1 MVDSLPQAWDC
12 RKALVPHPGKSSLRT
27 SQSGALHSLPTL
39 ASTALKPSTALRFR
53 HSIRKPTSTGVQL
66 IATMASLRTQ
76 SAAKL
81 LRVPRVAVAAA
92 TRRFKSSV
100 TTPVPTEPAET
111 NQPDY
116 SIRPEKAT
124 SYVGDT
130 VAYAR

>member
-27 SQSGALHSLPTL
+27 DQSGALHSLPTL
-39 ASTALKPSTALRFR
+39 ALTTLKRRQPFVSVTQ
-53 HSIRKPTSTGVQL
+53 IENNSTGVQL

-92 TRRFKSSV
+92 PRRFKSSV
-100 TTPVPTEPAET
+100 TTPVPTGPAET

-130 VAYAR
+130 VACSR